1 MGATLGTGTTLAFGT
16 STFSVEITDVQW
28 GDQTREAINSSHL
41 GTTNDHTFIPAS
53 LVDHGEVS
61 FTYHYDGTDDV
72 DALIA
77 AAAETVTIT
86 DPSTSTSNAFSAFC
100 VGHRRSYNMED
111 KMTGEVR
118 LKVTGAITQDI
129 TP

>member
-16 STFSVEITDVQW
+16 STFSVEITNIDW
-28 GDQTREAINSSHL
+28 GEQTREAINSSHL

-61 FTYHYDGTDDV
+61 FSYHYDGTDDV
-72 DALIA
+72 GSLIGA
-77 AAAETVTIT
+77 DAETVTLT

-100 VGHRRSYNMED
+100 VGHRRTYPLDD
-111 KMTGEVR
+111 KMMGEVR
-118 LKVTGAITQDI
+118 LKITGAITQDI